1 MTHTPHRKKK
11 RPFRGGRRLL
21 AATLFGALLAL
32 LLVQPAAA
40 ETKPWSGRIAD
51 AYAGGAGTPDDPYR
65 IATGDQLAR
74 LAQRVNEG
82 EDAKDADAHYLLVAD
97 IDLIGG
103 PLRNWTPI
111 GAHETRP
118 FGGVLDGGGH
128 AIVGLWVVGGDEEK
142 DYAYASAGL
151 FGRVHGDEAAIR
163 NLVLTDVRVD
173 VRASGRETS
182 IAAGALAGSFYGAG
196 GIENVS
202 AQGAIVV
209 RAADAAY
216 AGGIV
221 GTFDGPGQ
229 VRDVRT
235 RGTALAE
242 AAYACAGGLAG
253 IFEANGVIERAF
265 ADSDVHATGEEEAF
279 VGGLVGSCATESG
292 IRDARA
298 IGNVSLISYA
308 SASVYAGGL
317 VGRFSG
323 DGIARAYAA
332 GDVVVSAPDP
342 ARTFAGG
349 LAGELD
355 SGNVPISACYAWG
368 NVLADRD
375 AKPGGL
381 VGNLRNGEVSACFW
395 RRDPV
400 SGDVNANLSAV
411 GKTAAPQP
419 PAIAAAALTT
429 EAFATA
435 THFRDAGWDFEHDW
449 QIASGDIRPLLRT
462 ER

>member
-11 RPFRGGRRLL
+11 RPFRVGRRLL

-32 LLVQPAAA
+32 LLVRPAAA
-40 ETKPWSGRIAD
+40 EAKPWSGRIAD
-51 AYAGGAGTPDDPYR
+51 AYAGGTGTPDDPYR

-128 AIVGLWVVGGDEEK
+128 AIVGLWVVGGDEET

-163 NLVLTDVRVD
+163 NLVLTDVRID

-216 AGGIV
+216 AL
-221 GTFDGPGQ
+221 PG
-229 VRDVRT
+229 VTDAGVFIHLPLPRLDIR
-235 RGTALAE
+235 AE
-242 AAYACAGGLAG
+242 LIRERLLAG
-253 IFEANGVIERAF
+253 RSARFLVP
-265 ADSDVHATGEEEAF
+265 DSVHAILENHPEAM
-279 VGGLVGSCATESG
+279 G
-292 IRDARA
+292 I
-298 IGNVSLISYA
+298 
-308 SASVYAGGL
+308 
-317 VGRFSG
+317 
-323 DGIARAYAA
+323 
-332 GDVVVSAPDP
+332 
-342 ARTFAGG
+342 
-349 LAGELD
+349 
-355 SGNVPISACYAWG
+355 
-368 NVLADRD
+368 
-375 AKPGGL
+375 
-381 VGNLRNGEVSACFW
+381 W
-395 RRDPV
+395 R
-400 SGDVNANLSAV
+400 S
-411 GKTAAPQP
+411 
-419 PAIAAAALTT
+419 
-429 EAFATA
+429 
-435 THFRDAGWDFEHDW
+435 
-449 QIASGDIRPLLRT
+449 
-462 ER
+462 